1 MRKTKG
7 DFNRLIAELRAEMEI
22 LDDLES
28 KYNAV
33 NKKISA
39 ISPDEFDWA
48 SLGYS
53 IHNIYNLLESYFL
66 RIAKFFENVLDQ
78 SQWHRDLVHR
88 MTLDIAGVR
97 PALFSHKLETKI
109 DDLRAFRHL
118 FRNIYQSKLDEEKL
132 QLLNRR
138 VPQTL
143 EEFRSAHDAFIQKLQ
158 TIYERLK

>member
-1 MRKTKG
+1 
-7 DFNRLIAELRAEMEI
+7 MEI
-22 LDDLES
+22 LDDLET

-33 NKKISA
+33 NKKIAA

-48 SLGYS
+48 SLGYA

-66 RIAKFFENVLDQ
+66 RIAKFFENVLDPQ
-78 SQWHRDLVHR
+78 QWHRDLIHR

-97 PALFSHKLETKI
+97 PALFSHRLEIKM

-143 EEFRSAHDAFIQKLQ
+143 AEFRSSHSAFIQKLQ
-158 TIYERLK
+158 TISRRLK